1 MTREERKNLVIY
13 RITKS
18 KNTLAEIDLLIN
30 YKLWNTAINRLYYDC
45 YYAVIA
51 LLIDKE
57 IETLTHAGARQM
69 FGLHFIKTGIIEKD
83 LGKFYSRLFDLRQ
96 TGDYDDF
103 IDFSRE
109 QVLDLL
115 QPANELITQIES
127 ILSRDGSRPVQ

>member
-30 YKLWNTAINRLYYDC
+30 YKLWNTAINRLYYAC

-57 IETLTHAGARQM
+57 IETLIHAGARQM
-69 FGLHFIKTGIIEKD
+69 FGLHFIKTRPDRKRF
-83 LGKFYSRLFDLRQ
+83 GKILF
-96 TGDYDDF
+96 TF
-103 IDFSRE
+103 I
-109 QVLDLL
+109 
-115 QPANELITQIES
+115 
-127 ILSRDGSRPVQ
+127 